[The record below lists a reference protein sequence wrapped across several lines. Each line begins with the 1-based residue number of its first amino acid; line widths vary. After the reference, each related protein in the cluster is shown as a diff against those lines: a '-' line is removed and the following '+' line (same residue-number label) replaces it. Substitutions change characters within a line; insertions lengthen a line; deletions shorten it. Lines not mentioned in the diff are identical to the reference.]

1 MTENSAPTGDSAG
14 AELKVL
20 LGYLN
25 GQRNHVLGILD
36 GLTEE
41 QMRTAALPSGWTP
54 RELVHHLALDDE
66 AFWFRGTVAG
76 DQEVKDAVAAEQ
88 DGWKVPDHL
97 SGADVIALYR
107 KEIERSDAIIQ
118 ATALDAAPAWW
129 PEELFGGWRLGDV
142 RNVILHV
149 MVETAAHAGHLDAAR
164 ELIDGRQWL
173 VLE

>member
-1 MTENSAPTGDSAG
+1 MTGDSAG

-25 GQRNHVLGILD
+25 GQRNHVLGILN

-76 DQEVKDAVAAEQ
+76 EQEVKDAVAADQ
-88 DGWKVPDHL
+88 DGWKVPEHL

-107 KEIERSDAIIQ
+107 EEIEWSRSQ
-118 ATALDAAPAWW
+118 S
-129 PEELFGGWRLGDV
+129 
-142 RNVILHV
+142 
-149 MVETAAHAGHLDAAR
+149 
-164 ELIDGRQWL
+164 IDGREQAGNRQRRWRART
-173 VLE
+173 VSAIAAGGR